1 MKRSNLLMMLC
12 FSNFNRGLQY
22 RQRRIS
28 HIILRH
34 INNIYKPTYLI
45 SYQIGSKSGGTQFP
59 LFYNVAI
66 CTCFHL
72 RLRILFYYTTVV
84 FVYIGI
90 LSKEYWY
97 RFFARCYHLLI
108 CHYSI
113 LEWLD
118 PTNNILDCLLGR
130 MKSCFPLFQGL
141 EYQLYL
147 LF

>member
-1 MKRSNLLMMLC
+1 MMLC

-59 LFYNVAI
+59 LFCNVAI

-72 RLRILFYYTTVV
+72 RLRILFHHTVVV
-84 FVYIGI
+84 FVYMGI
-90 LSKEYWY
+90 LSMGMTGDYEVAIEEGATMV
-97 RFFARCYHLLI
+97 RVGTGIFGARNY
-108 CHYSI
+108 
-113 LEWLD
+113 
-118 PTNNILDCLLGR
+118 NV
-130 MKSCFPLFQGL
+130 
-141 EYQLYL
+141 
-147 LF
+147 